1 MKYGAIDFG
10 LIVLLC
16 AAIAGC
22 EVIGV
27 DNQESP
33 QNLRPGPYS
42 FTAYDSAGTALIKGT
57 LRLGRSH
64 DSGWDLKGTWQFEEV
79 QDIEGWTERMIG
91 EGKLRGSM
99 GESGNVRMSLL
110 PSAEDADAVL
120 NGAYKEESILHGE
133 WAIVDWGMTSRSG
146 RFVATPN

>member
-1 MKYGAIDFG
+1 MEYGAIDFG

-27 DNQESP
+27 DNQKSP

-42 FTAYDSAGTALIKGT
+42 FTAYDSDGRALIKGT
-57 LRLGRSH
+57 LRLGHSS
-64 DSGWDLKGTWQFEEV
+64 DSGWDIEGTWHFEEV
-79 QDIEGWTERMIG
+79 QDIEGRTERMIG

-99 GESGNVRMSLL
+99 RESGNVRMSLL
-110 PSAEDADAVL
+110 PNVEDADAVL
-120 NGAYKEESILHGE
+120 NGTYKEENILRGK
-133 WAIVDWGMTSRSG
+133 WAIVDWGRTSRSG